1 MSKNIVKMK
10 AYYILKLKNLNLEYL
25 LNKYNPD
32 FKFNTDFAYL
42 VIHFVI
48 LYQSNKS
55 SNYTRLSSKY
65 LQKFNRIYNKHI
77 QFLTEN
83 FPNDGAVLRGARY
96 EKGKPFGYKLP
107 KYYSDSELEIYA
119 ITDKSLLRK
128 INEIILKN
136 TTNEMVRLNYY
147 FLLKYFNYGKLRIYE
162 PSLAMERINEIF
174 DKEKRLRNAKSIIKI
189 MNGDTKLTLKPKTD
203 GRVHSNITRLSKNAR
218 NHLQYDGEFLAE
230 VDISSA
236 IPFFLFLIMKYYLSN
251 RLSYVSEEFQY
262 DNSIIY
268 MLEKM
273 AVPLVNKEVDDFG
286 DLVLNKY
293 LYERF
298 ADRIFHEEVYTSKG
312 YNFEKVMKYYN
323 RPFKEQFGYYFDGD
337 MKDLLKFAKKR
348 LLSMLFAKTSI
359 YKFEQLAFG
368 SVFPQVLNFINEFKN
383 IENNNGDTKER
394 HKKIAYCT
402 FQFEAKTMIDKI
414 AREYDKI
421 HNDKVPVFTLHDCLI
436 TTVSHVEE
444 LKDFMEKK
452 FINLFGVA
460 PNLTIEKSKFVAD
473 YREVS

>member
-1 MSKNIVKMK
+1 MK
-10 AYYILKLKNLNLEYL
+10 AYYILKPKNLNINNLV
-25 LNKYNPD
+25 NKYNPD
-32 FKFNTDFAYL
+32 FSFSTDFAYL
-42 VIHFVI
+42 IIHFVI
-48 LYQSNKS
+48 LYQNNKS
-55 SNYTRLSSKY
+55 EENYTRLDSKY
-65 LQKFNRIYNKHI
+65 LKKFNPIYNKHI
-77 QFLTEN
+77 RFLIEN
-83 FPNDGAVLRGARY
+83 YPNDGAVLRGTRY
-96 EKGKPFGYKLP
+96 DKGKPYGYKLP
-107 KYYSDSELEIYA
+107 KYYSESELEIHT

-128 INEIILKN
+128 INAIMLKN
-136 TTNEMVRLNYY
+136 ATNEMVRLNYY
-147 FLLKYFNYGKLRIYE
+147 FLLKYFKNGKLSIYE
-162 PSLAMERINEIF
+162 PSLAMERINEIS

-236 IPFFLFLIMKYYLSN
+236 IPFFLFLIMKYHLTN
-251 RLSYVSEEFQY
+251 RLTYVSEEFQY
-262 DNSIIY
+262 DISIIY
-268 MLEKM
+268 MLQKM
-273 AVPLVNKEVDDFG
+273 PVTPVKTEVDDFG
-286 DLVLNKY
+286 DLILNNH

-298 ADRIFHEEVYTSKG
+298 ADRIFNEEVYTSKG

-323 RPFKEQFGYYFDGD
+323 HAFKEQFGYYFDGD
-337 MKDLLKFAKKR
+337 MKDLVKFAKKR

-368 SVFPQVLNFINEFKN
+368 SIFPQVLYFINEFKN
-383 IENNNGDTKER
+383 IDNNNGDPKER

-402 FQFEAKTMIDKI
+402 FQFEAKIMIDKI

-444 LKDFMEKK
+444 LKDFMENK
-452 FINLFGVA
+452 FIDLFGVA
-460 PNLTIEKSKFVAD
+460 PNLTIEKSKFVTD

>member
-1 MSKNIVKMK
+1 MK
-10 AYYILKLKNLNLEYL
+10 AYYILKPKNLNLEYL
-25 LNKYNPD
+25 VNKYNPD
-32 FKFNTDFAYL
+32 FKFNIDFAYL

-55 SNYTRLSSKY
+55 SNYTRLHSKY
-65 LQKFNRIYNKHI
+65 LKQFNRIYNKHI
-77 QFLTEN
+77 QFLIEN
-83 FPNDGAVLRGARY
+83 FPNDGAVLRGTRY
-96 EKGKPFGYKLP
+96 YKGKPYGYKLP
-107 KYYSDSELEIYA
+107 KYYSESALEIHT
-119 ITDKSLLRK
+119 ITDKSLLKRLNAIK
-128 INEIILKN
+128 LKN
-136 TTNEMVRLNYY
+136 TTNEMIRLNYY
-147 FLLKYFNYGKLRIYE
+147 FLMKYFKNGKLSIYE
-162 PSLAMERINEIF
+162 PSLAMEHINKIS

-236 IPFFLFLIMKYYLSN
+236 IPFFLFLTMKYYLAN
-251 RLSYVSEEFQY
+251 RLTYVSEEFQY
-262 DNSIIY
+262 DISIIY
-268 MLEKM
+268 MLAKM
-273 AVPLVNKEVDDFG
+273 PVHLVNTEVDDFG
-286 DLVLNKY
+286 DLVLNKQ

-298 ADRIFHEEVYTSKG
+298 ADRIFNEEVYISKS

-323 RPFKEQFGYYFDGD
+323 HAFKEQFGYYFDGD
-337 MKDLLKFAKKR
+337 MKDLEKFAKKR

-368 SVFPQVLNFINEFKN
+368 SIFPQVLKFINEFKN
-383 IENNNGDTKER
+383 IEHHSGDSKER

-452 FINLFGVA
+452 FIDLFEVA
-460 PNLTIEKSKFVAD
+460 PNLTIEKSNFVND
-473 YREVS
+473 YQKVS

>member
-1 MSKNIVKMK
+1 MK
-10 AYYILKLKNLNLEYL
+10 AYYILKPKNLNLEYL
-25 LNKYNPD
+25 VRKYNPD

-55 SNYTRLSSKY
+55 SNYTRLHSKY
-65 LQKFNRIYNKHI
+65 LQKFNRIYYKHI
-77 QFLTEN
+77 QFLIEN

-107 KYYSDSELEIYA
+107 KYYSDSELEIYT
-119 ITDKSLLRK
+119 ITDKSLLKRLNAIK
-128 INEIILKN
+128 LKN
-136 TTNEMVRLNYY
+136 ITNEMIRLNYY
-147 FLLKYFNYGKLRIYE
+147 FLMKYFKDGKLTIYE
-162 PSLAMERINEIF
+162 PSLAMERINKIS

-236 IPFFLFLIMKYYLSN
+236 IPFFLFLTMKYYLAN
-251 RLSYVSEEFQY
+251 RLTYVSEEFQY
-262 DNSIIY
+262 DISIIY
-268 MLEKM
+268 MLAKM
-273 AVPLVNKEVDDFG
+273 PVYLLNTEVDDFG
-286 DLVLNKY
+286 GLVLNKK

-298 ADRIFHEEVYTSKG
+298 ADRIFNEEVYSSKG

-323 RPFKEQFGYYFDGD
+323 HEFKEQFGYYFDGN
-337 MKDLLKFAKKR
+337 MKDLEKFAKKR

-368 SVFPQVLNFINEFKN
+368 SLFPQVLNFINEFKN
-383 IENNNGDTKER
+383 IEQNSGDSKER

-421 HNDKVPVFTLHDCLI
+421 HKGKVPIFTLHDCLI

-452 FINLFGVA
+452 FIDLFEVA
-460 PNLTIEKSKFVAD
+460 PNLTIEKSNFAIDSRQVI
-473 YREVS
+473 